1 MYFWFFAFFFT
12 GPRRSYLTGP
22 RRKGWT
28 ETEIIAL
35 KAGVK
40 RHGIGNWVD
49 VLRDRDFGPHLR
61 GAHYGTCGVGIS
73 RTTILENH
81 EIIAT
86 HISQKN
92 LRVIS
97 FQTTARS
104 YKHQLEGQMA
114 SPKGNCFIYLLL
126 FFLLFYFILF
136 ICVCVC
142 VCVVQQQ
149 QQKVT

>member
-1 MYFWFFAFFFT
+1 MFKICTQIRRVNPCVPANLTSENYAHLTSYTHFVFLVFFAFFFT

-61 GAHYGTCGVGIS
+61 GAYYSIRIVGIS
-73 RTTILENH
+73 RKNISKTP
-81 EIIAT
+81 EIIGMR
-86 HISQKN
+86 ISQT
-92 LRVIS
+92 I
-97 FQTTARS
+97 
-104 YKHQLEGQMA
+104 
-114 SPKGNCFIYLLL
+114 
-126 FFLLFYFILF
+126 
-136 ICVCVC
+136 
-142 VCVVQQQ
+142 
-149 QQKVT
+149 